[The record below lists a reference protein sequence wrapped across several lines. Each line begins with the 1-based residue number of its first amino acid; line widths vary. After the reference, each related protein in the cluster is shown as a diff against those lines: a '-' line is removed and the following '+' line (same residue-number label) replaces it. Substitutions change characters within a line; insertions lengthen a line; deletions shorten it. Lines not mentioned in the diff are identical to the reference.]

1 MNHQHL
7 FDEII
12 NRTRQLE
19 EISEMINTFAGQAQY
34 KTESIKAL
42 RGNFP
47 DLEAKYYK
55 ELNLALK
62 AYDRVVNYHNKKI
75 QALLELSNQLK
86 AISDDSQ

>member
-1 MNHQHL
+1 MNHQQL

-19 EISEMINTFAGQAQY
+19 EISDLIKWFAGQAKT
-34 KTESIKAL
+34 KTERIK
-42 RGNFP
+42 NSKVFFP
-47 DLEAKYYK
+47 DLQAMYNQ

-62 AYDRVVNYHNKKI
+62 AYDRLVNYHNKKI
-75 QALLELSNQLK
+75 QALLELSNKLK